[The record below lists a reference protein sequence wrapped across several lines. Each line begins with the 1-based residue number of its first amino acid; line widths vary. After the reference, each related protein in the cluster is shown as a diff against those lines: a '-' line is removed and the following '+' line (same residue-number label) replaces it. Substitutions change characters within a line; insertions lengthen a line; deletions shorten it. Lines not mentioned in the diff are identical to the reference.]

1 MHELPVVLDVIKIA
15 NEEAAQRQLKTISQ
29 ITLVVGELSSVMDE
43 SVQMYFD
50 MLSENT
56 PCEGAKLVFEHVY
69 AIFRCAACQHEFPH
83 SLGFYCPECGGEG
96 LLVKGTGRELYV
108 KSVVGETT

>member
-1 MHELPVVLDVIKIA
+1 MHELPVVMDVIKIA
-15 NEEAAQRQLKTISQ
+15 NEEAKERQLKSISQ
-29 ITLVVGELSSVMDE
+29 ITLVLGELSSVMDE

-50 MLSENT
+50 MLSEKT

-69 AIFRCAACQHEFPH
+69 ATFRCSSCRNEFPH
-83 SLGFYCPECGGEG
+83 SMGFYCPKCGGEG

-108 KSVVGETT
+108 KSVVGES